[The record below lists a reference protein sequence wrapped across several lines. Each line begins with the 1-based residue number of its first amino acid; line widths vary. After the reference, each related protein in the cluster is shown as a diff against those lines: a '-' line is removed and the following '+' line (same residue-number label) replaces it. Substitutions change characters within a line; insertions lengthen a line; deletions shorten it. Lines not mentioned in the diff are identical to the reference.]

1 MEKQSELNMVE
12 QNKKQDIDKLRR
24 LKQQFLNDKEADLK
38 KRQDKNKVSKQ
49 EINFQGKMRT
59 TIG

>member
-1 MEKQSELNMVE
+1 MEKPTDLNLVE
-12 QNKKQDIDKLRR
+12 QNKKQDVDKLRR
-24 LKQQFLNDKEADLK
+24 LKQQFLQEKETDLK

-49 EINFQGKMRT
+49 EMNFQGKMRT